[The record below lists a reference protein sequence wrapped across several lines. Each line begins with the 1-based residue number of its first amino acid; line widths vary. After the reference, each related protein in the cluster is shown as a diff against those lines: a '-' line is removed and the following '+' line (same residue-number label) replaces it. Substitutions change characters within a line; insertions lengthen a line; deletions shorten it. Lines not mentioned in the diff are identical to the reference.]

1 MEKLVKEVRLLK
13 LYSLVLTCIFI
24 VFIFMS
30 FRRNGDKTKFQEI
43 DVERINVV
51 EKDGTLR
58 LVISNSERQHPGM
71 SEGKDIPKRERSPG
85 MIFFNGDGDECGGL
99 VYEANKKEAG
109 MVLSVDQYRNDQ
121 IMQLQYSQNMV
132 GADKQR
138 TYGLRLWDRPDEWTI
153 TRLNKVVDS
162 LQALKDKAVLKQEL
176 GHMRKAGNL
185 GAERLFV
192 GKMPNGEVGLF
203 INDEKGTVRIKIFVD
218 KEGHTFFKTFDENGR
233 LEN

>member
-1 MEKLVKEVRLLK
+1 
-13 LYSLVLTCIFI
+13 
-24 VFIFMS
+24 
-30 FRRNGDKTKFQEI
+30 
-43 DVERINVV
+43 
-51 EKDGTLR
+51 
-58 LVISNSERQHPGM
+58 
-71 SEGKDIPKRERSPG
+71 

-192 GKMPNGEVGLF
+192 GKLPNGEVGLF

>member
-1 MEKLVKEVRLLK
+1 MEKLIKEVRILK
-13 LYSLVLTCIFI
+13 FYAAILTCLLIFF
-24 VFIFMS
+24 VLMS
-30 FRRNGDKTKFQEI
+30 FRKDTGNQHFEEI
-43 DVERINVV
+43 DVERINIV
-51 EKDGTLR
+51 EKDGTLK

-71 SEGKDIPKRERSPG
+71 AEGKTIPKRQRSPG

-109 MVLSVDQYRNDQ
+109 MVFSVDQYRNDQ
-121 IMQLQYSQNMV
+121 IMQLQYEQNNT
-132 GADKQR
+132 GKDKQR
-138 TYGLRLWDRPDEWTI
+138 SYGLRLWDRPDEWTI

-176 GHMRKAGNL
+176 SHMRKDGKM

-192 GKMPNGEVGLF
+192 GKNTKGEVGLF
-203 INDEKGTVRIKIFVD
+203 ICDEKGTNRIKIFVD
-218 KEGHTFFKTFDENGR
+218 KEGQNHFYTYDSTGR